1 MSATLDRTDPQT
13 ITCRA
18 CGARYEPFV
27 AAWCRCIGSFQ
38 TLECPQCG
46 GCFCRT
52 PSEWDRLWTTIPSDR
67 RPRRRRVAGSAEIR
81 PNRPGPNG
89 GKHRILVVDDDDD
102 VRRFACCL
110 VDSFGYDV
118 VSASNGF
125 EGLAIAREGRCSL
138 AIADALM
145 PKMDGREMCRRI
157 KTDPATFWMRVIIM
171 TAVYVNPKYGIEARS
186 AFLADDFLCKP
197 ISNNGLRVAI
207 ERQLTGVSIG
217 A

>member
-1 MSATLDRTDPQT
+1 MSATLDRTDPLT
-13 ITCRA
+13 IKCRA

-27 AAWCRCIGSFQ
+27 AAWCGCIGSSQ

-46 GCFCRT
+46 RCYCRA
-52 PSEWDRLWTTIPSDR
+52 PAEWDRLWTNIPPDR
-67 RPRRRRVAGSAEIR
+67 RPRRRRIAGFEEIR
-81 PNRPGPNG
+81 PNPPGPKG
-89 GKHRILVVDDDDD
+89 GRHRILVVDDDDD

-110 VDSFGYDV
+110 IESLGYDAV
-118 VSASNGF
+118 PASNGV
-125 EGLAIAREGRCSL
+125 EGLAIAQEGRCSL

-197 ISNNGLRVAI
+197 ISIDALQTAI
-207 ERQLTGVSIG
+207 VRQLGRASATV
-217 A
+217 